1 MTEMTNTERVEDL
14 FGAFG
19 RGDIPHILD
28 QLTDDVR
35 WVAHLDPSIPWA
47 GDYSGKDNLPQYFQ
61 ALGSSVEMT
70 AHTVSEL
77 VADGDTVVTI
87 GDVSFRPRATGKESS
102 SSWVYIWKLRDGQV
116 CGFDQFN
123 DPGLAAAFRKD

>member
-1 MTEMTNTERVEDL
+1 
-14 FGAFG
+14 
-19 RGDIPHILD
+19 
-28 QLTDDVR
+28 VR

-47 GDYSGKDNLPQYFQ
+47 GDYSGKDNVPQYFQ
-61 ALGSSVEMT
+61 ALGSSVEVT

-77 VADGDTVVTI
+77 VADGDTVVAI
-87 GDVSFRPRATGKESS
+87 GDVSFRPRATGKEILKL
-102 SSWVYIWKLRDGQV
+102 VGTWKLRDGQV

>member
-1 MTEMTNTERVEDL
+1 
-14 FGAFG
+14 
-19 RGDIPHILD
+19 
-28 QLTDDVR
+28 VR

-77 VADGDTVVTI
+77 VAADDTVGAI

-102 SSWVYIWKLRDGQV
+102 SSSVYIWKLRDGQV

-123 DPGLAAAFRKD
+123 DTGLAAAFRKD